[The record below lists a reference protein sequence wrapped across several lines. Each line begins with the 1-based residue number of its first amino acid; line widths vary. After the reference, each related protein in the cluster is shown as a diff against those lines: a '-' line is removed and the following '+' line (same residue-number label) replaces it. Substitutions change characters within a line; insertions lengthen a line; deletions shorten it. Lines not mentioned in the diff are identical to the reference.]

1 MKHIKKIT
9 LILGLFC
16 FCTLSCKKDFLQRDP
31 GVPISGDAV
40 FGDPVLAARY
50 ADNAYN
56 FLINDYLRL
65 DGNGNKGTTGEFTDE
80 AVFSGAPIPISS
92 MNTGNFLNPGATDV
106 EPIYRR
112 MYQGIRVVN
121 TMLTNVDQV
130 PWTPVQNANLIK
142 AQMYFLRAMFHYEL
156 VKRFGGVILLDR
168 ALTVKDETDLP
179 RNSYDETV
187 TFILKDLQ
195 SAEQIL
201 ATESF
206 GETYSPATDWN
217 TGNYGRITV
226 GAVKALRSRLL
237 LLDASPLHNTA
248 GSAAKWQKAA
258 DAAKEI
264 INMAKYSLQ
273 ADYKTLLNVSS
284 SPEYILIA
292 IKPPRPIG
300 AINDHIMS
308 PGSGGIQ
315 GQLNPTQNHVDLYEM
330 KNGKAIT
337 DAASGYDPQKPYLN
351 RDPRFYANILYND
364 VPWQGRNMQMH
375 DGGLDYRSTAI
386 VYTRTGYYT
395 RKLWPEVYRANS
407 TATSLINFIYFR
419 YGEVLLNYA
428 EALNEA
434 QGPVMDVYT
443 YMNQIR
449 KRAGMPDLPT
459 GLSKDQMRRHIHN
472 ERAVELAFEEHR
484 WWDILRWKEGPN
496 LIAQT
501 IKGINVVKVGTAF
514 TYTVQPLSAEYQR
527 VFKDHM
533 YLYPIPISEIQ
544 KTNGA
549 LVQNPGW

>member
-1 MKHIKKIT
+1 MRNKLCIV
-9 LILGLFC
+9 LISLYCLNAV
-16 FCTLSCKKDFLQRDP
+16 SCKKDFLQRDP
-31 GVPISGDAV
+31 GVPISGDSV
-40 FGDPVLAARY
+40 FGDPVLASRY

-80 AVFSGAPIPISS
+80 AVFAGAPLPISS
-92 MNTGNFLNPGATDV
+92 MNTGNFLNTGATDV
-106 EPIYRR
+106 APIYTR

-121 TMLTNVDQV
+121 TMLANVDKV
-130 PWTPVQNANLIK
+130 PWTAAQNANLIK
-142 AQMYFLRAMFHYEL
+142 AQMYFLRGMFYFEL
-156 VKRFGGVILLDR
+156 VKRFGGVILLNKP
-168 ALTVKDETDLP
+168 LSVNDETDLP

-187 TFILKDLQ
+187 NFILKDLE

-201 ATESF
+201 TTEND
-206 GETYSPATDWN
+206 GATYSPANDWN
-217 TGNYGRITV
+217 TGNYGRITI

-248 GSAAKWQKAA
+248 GAAAKWQKAA
-258 DAAKEI
+258 DAAKTI
-264 INMAKYSLQ
+264 IDMGKYALQ

-330 KNGKAIT
+330 SNGKPVT
-337 DAASGYDPQKPYLN
+337 DATSGYHPQNPYAN

-364 VPWQGRNMQMH
+364 VLWQGRNMQMY
-375 DGGLDYRSTAI
+375 DGGTDYRSTA
-386 VYTRTGYYT
+386 VTYTRTGYYT
-395 RKLWPEVYRANS
+395 RRLWPEVYRANS
-407 TATSLINFIYFR
+407 TSTSLINFIFFR

-434 QGPVMDVYT
+434 QGPVSDVYT
-443 YMNQIR
+443 YVNQIR
-449 KRAGMPDLPT
+449 ARAGMPALPA
-459 GLSKDQMRRHIHN
+459 GLSKDQMRARIHN
-472 ERAVELAFEEHR
+472 ERSVELAFEEHR
-484 WWDILRWKEGPN
+484 WWDILRWKEGQS
-496 LIAQT
+496 IITQT
-501 IKGINVVKVGTAF
+501 VNGMNVVKSGTSF
-514 TYTVQPLSAEYQR
+514 IYTVQALSSDYQR
-527 VFKDHM
+527 VFRDNM

-544 KTNGA
+544 KSNGV
-549 LVQNPGW
+549 LKQNPGW